1 MEANQITALTLLLL
15 AALRGV
21 NGATGKSSIQG
32 KISLFIQALL
42 QSAELFKKTDHTPPG
57 AAWALV
63 DTL

>member
-1 MEANQITALTLLLL
+1 MEANQVTALTLLLL

-32 KISLFIQALL
+32 KIYLFIQALL
-42 QSAELFKKTDHTPPG
+42 QNCFKKTDHTPPG